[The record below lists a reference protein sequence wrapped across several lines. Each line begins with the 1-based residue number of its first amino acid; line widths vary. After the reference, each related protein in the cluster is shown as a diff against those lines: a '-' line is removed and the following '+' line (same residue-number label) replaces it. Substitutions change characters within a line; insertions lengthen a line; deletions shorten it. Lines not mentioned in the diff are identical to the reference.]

1 MSNSTKDIKM
11 VIDSFFCLLKYRL
24 STAFLLSVT
33 ISSILKITY
42 IAMNKLKYQLIDI
55 KNGYI
60 CNLSS

>member
-1 MSNSTKDIKM
+1 M